1 MKVRL
6 KMKAKKTIS
15 YMLCIT
21 AAMFLLFSSCAKKD
35 SATYGREITNRNITE
50 VKAVLTTPETFDGKT
65 VTVKGKIVNECPSGC
80 WLEVQ
85 EGSAILY
92 VDLNPSGF
100 AIPQKVGKEVVVE
113 GNVSMRDNKPIMTGT
128 GVEIK

>member
-1 MKVRL
+1 
-6 KMKAKKTIS
+6 MKAKKTIS

-21 AAMFLLFSSCAKKD
+21 AALFLLFSGCAKKN
-35 SATYGREITNRNITE
+35 SATYGEKISNRNITE

-65 VTVKGKIVNECPSGC
+65 VTVRGKIVNECPSGC

-85 EGSAILY
+85 ESTAILY

-100 AIPQKVGKEVVVE
+100 AIPQKVGKEAVVE
-113 GNVSMRDNKPIMTGT
+113 GKVSMRDNKPLITGT